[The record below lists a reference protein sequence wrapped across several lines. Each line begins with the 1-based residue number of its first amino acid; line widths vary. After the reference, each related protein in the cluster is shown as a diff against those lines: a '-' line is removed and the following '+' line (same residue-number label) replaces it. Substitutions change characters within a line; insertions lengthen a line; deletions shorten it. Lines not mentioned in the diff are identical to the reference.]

1 MNSLIC
7 RGADINA
14 RDANGR
20 TALML
25 AVLGQQ
31 DAAVDALLARGADA
45 NAADAGGISPLQAAV
60 AAGQSKIAAALRRAG
75 RPMKYSCMHAHIR
88 RVAAGGQR
96 RRDREAGNGRLEG
109 PVCSPG
115 LP

>member
-1 MNSLIC
+1 MGAAPAIDPGPALRAAAATGDVTTMNALIG

-45 NAADAGGISPLQAAV
+45 NAADAGGIRPLQAAV
-60 AAGQSKIAAALRRAG
+60 AAGRSKIASALRRAG
-75 RPMKYSCMHAHIR
+75 AR
-88 RVAAGGQR
+88 
-96 RRDREAGNGRLEG
+96 
-109 PVCSPG
+109 
-115 LP
+115 